1 MASILR
7 GWTSTRQLTNFDFSK
22 SFPLSGTT
30 ARDPLHSHAMSGTN
44 STVSVIIP
52 TFNRAAFLR
61 EALDSVFAQTVQP
74 CEVIVV
80 DDGSKDNTESVVKEM
95 QAAHPSLRYLP
106 QKNAGPAAARNT
118 GMKAATGHWLAF
130 LDSDD
135 LWVSDKLERQ
145 LAYAAK
151 HPNIGM
157 IFGAMENIG
166 PSGKL
171 TDARADHWVAQT
183 NPRTNVDDPF
193 ALVQAIMDNPIGTP
207 TVLLKRDAVR
217 VNGFMDEKLRYAED
231 LDYWIRMILATPAA
245 FLPGVVLRRRIH
257 GGNLVSDW
265 IKVNEAVL
273 TVLEMRAA
281 TTRHEIFMSQASV
294 VAYDLGSV
302 YLKNFRFKDAARAF
316 GRVSPG
322 HMERRNKAAFGVKRV
337 LAAMLRPIR

>member
-1 MASILR
+1 
-7 GWTSTRQLTNFDFSK
+7 
-22 SFPLSGTT
+22 
-30 ARDPLHSHAMSGTN
+30 MSGTN

-52 TFNRAAFLR
+52 TYNRAAFLR
-61 EALDSVFAQTVQP
+61 EALESVFTQTVQP
-74 CEVIVV
+74 HEVIVV
-80 DDGSKDNTESVVKEM
+80 DDGSKDNTESVVKGM
-95 QAAHPSLRYLP
+95 QTAHPTLRYLP

-118 GMKAATGHWLAF
+118 GMRAATGHWLAF

-135 LWVSDKLERQ
+135 LWVNNKLERQ
-145 LAYAAK
+145 LAYAAA

-166 PSGKL
+166 PSGGKL
-171 TDARADHWVAQT
+171 ADTRADYWVAQAT
-183 NPRTNVDDPF
+183 PRTNVDDPF
-193 ALVQAIMDNPIGTP
+193 SLVQAIMDNPIGTP
-207 TVLLKRDAVR
+207 TVLLKRDEVLA
-217 VNGFMDEKLRYAED
+217 NGFMDEKLRYAED
-231 LDYWIRMILATPAA
+231 LDYWIRMILATQAA

-281 TTRHEIFMSQASV
+281 KTRHQIFASQASA

-302 YLKNFRFKDAARAF
+302 YLKNLRFKDAARAF

-322 HMERRNKAAFGVKRV
+322 HMERRNKTAFGVKRV
-337 LAAMLRPIR
+337 LASMLQPIR